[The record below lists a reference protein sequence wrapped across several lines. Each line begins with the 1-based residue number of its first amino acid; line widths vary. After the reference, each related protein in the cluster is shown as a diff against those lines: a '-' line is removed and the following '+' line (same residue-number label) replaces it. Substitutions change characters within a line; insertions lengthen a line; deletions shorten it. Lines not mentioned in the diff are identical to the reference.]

1 MEHCCTS
8 CVSCCSNDSDEVSCS
23 LWLACTCY
31 IGRAQG
37 SLKNLCKSWVLIA
50 YTSLRCLFLSSPLHY
65 VTSVYSDLHQAFCTT
80 TSIFT
85 HGKKVVIVV
94 GGGCPRALIVIR
106 RQIRKV
112 ALGIASSLSGVF
124 VTDKKQKSGE
134 QHVEHILALFFVSF
148 CFNLCG
154 LLQTKRQGS
163 ISGWR

>member
-1 MEHCCTS
+1 M
-8 CVSCCSNDSDEVSCS
+8 
-23 LWLACTCY
+23 
-31 IGRAQG
+31 
-37 SLKNLCKSWVLIA
+37 
-50 YTSLRCLFLSSPLHY
+50 FLSSPLHY

-134 QHVEHILALFFVSF
+134 QHVEHILALFLFHFVLIFVVYCRLNARGQFRGEGKEIFAGIRRNPRESSGILYLAVYSILTHKMGDQDGF
-148 CFNLCG
+148 HIEGMLCH
-154 LLQTKRQGS
+154 K
-163 ISGWR
+163 